1 METMN
6 TVKRDHHANG
16 WRVISDDM
24 VVLETDRLIFGSTLV
39 TLDKGS
45 PFIGKTPRRISE
57 EDGRRTTFARYDEK
71 LDRRITG

>member
-1 METMN
+1 MMTMETMN

-39 TLDKGS
+39 TLDKG
-45 PFIGKTPRRISE
+45 
-57 EDGRRTTFARYDEK
+57 
-71 LDRRITG
+71 